1 MTVKTEKQMAPEHI
15 FELNQRIVFL
25 TTLPLKLSLSEV
37 AKRNQLSI
45 SDVIRIIIND
55 YASTAFPEYKEIY
68 AGQLERLYLKE

>member
-1 MTVKTEKQMAPEHI
+1 MDLESDKKMAPEHI

-55 YASTAFPEYKEIY
+55 YASTAFPEYQEIY